1 MKLDD
6 LVESYFA
13 TQDDKELFT
22 LANLN
27 VLYEEALEDVELP
40 SLVEEKGAT
49 QSAAEK
55 FVLSLPKF
63 SPSEAWGD
71 PNSEARKQLTAL
83 FQTQGGGAS
92 LEGKLKFLERLQHPD
107 SRITS
112 PRRIISTLILME
124 SLSACV
130 NAFGAS
136 TAGFIFEGFLAA
148 LLGGHQVS
156 EVKGGTLPIEDIVA
170 FSTYSGDKQVK
181 MSLKLLKET
190 TNIKGSYKNLVNA
203 LNETPKMVYVIAYK
217 EGGEKVEEIKINTFD
232 LSQETFLLLMDQSDK
247 NRKLLTL
254 PDDVL
259 PEGWTGDSLSFLRSR
274 DSWEELYPYLQQT
287 QGYGRRAKAMAKP
300 EEGEEALNV
309 DDREELMEGAGGTQW
324 YINLKQLNGL
334 GPAIG
339 WGVSEGEQHPVATLR
354 VSPDALYKTAEKYMK
369 HLNESI
375 RNLFVAV
382 QDLSQNV
389 NAYFISKKRGPAIA
403 KGNEAIANAQTIET
417 ELSEQTKDT
426 EDIPDIE

>member
-1 MKLDD
+1 MSLDD

-13 TQDDKELFT
+13 DKDDKELFT

-27 VLYEEALEDVELP
+27 VLYEEVLEEVEQSP
-40 SLVEEKGAT
+40 LVEEKDIT
-49 QSAAEK
+49 RTSAEK

-63 SPSEAWGD
+63 TPSEAWGD

-136 TAGFIFEGFLAA
+136 TAGFIFEGFLAG
-148 LLGGHQVS
+148 LLGGHQVVD
-156 EVKGGTLPIEDIVA
+156 VKEGTLPIEDIVA
-170 FSTYSGDKQVK
+170 FSTYSGDKKVK

-203 LNETPKMVYVIAYK
+203 LNETPNMVYVIAYK
-217 EGGEKVEEIKINTFD
+217 EGGGKKVEEIKINTFD
-232 LSQETFLLLMDQSDK
+232 LSQKTFLLLMDQSDK
-247 NRKLLTL
+247 NRQLLTL

-259 PEGWTGDSLSFLRSR
+259 PEEWSGDSLSFLRSLG
-274 DSWEELYPYLQQT
+274 SWEELYPYLQHT
-287 QGYGRRAKAMAKP
+287 QGYGRKATPTAVP
-300 EEGEEALNV
+300 EEEEEALNV
-309 DDREELMEGAGGTQW
+309 DAREELMEGAGGTQW
-324 YINLKQLNGL
+324 YINLKQLNEL
-334 GPAIG
+334 GAAVG
-339 WGVSEGEQHPVATLR
+339 WGVEEGEQRPVATLR
-354 VSPDALYKTAEKYMK
+354 VSPDALYKTAEKYMVY
-369 HLNESI
+369 LNESI
-375 RNLFVAV
+375 RNLFEAV

-389 NAYFISKKRGPAIA
+389 NAYFISKKRGPAIE
-403 KGNEAIANAQTIET
+403 KGNEAITNAQTIET
-417 ELSEQTKDT
+417 EMSEQTKDT
-426 EDIPDIE
+426 EDIE